1 MFIYLINL
9 ATFCLLINF
18 TFCRTSEKFENNVY
32 LNFKNNKVLPLT
44 YNFND
49 EIDELNWKRRHKR
62 RKKAI
67 NRTPRRGK

>member
-1 MFIYLINL
+1 MFIYLTNL
-9 ATFCLLINF
+9 VTFCLLINF
-18 TFCRTSEKFENNVY
+18 AFCRTSEKFENNVY
-32 LNFKNNKVLPLT
+32 LNFKNNKVLPLD

-49 EIDELNWKRRHKR
+49 GSDELNWKRRHKR

>member
-1 MFIYLINL
+1 MLIYLTNL
-9 ATFCLLINF
+9 VTFCLLINF
-18 TFCRTSEKFENNVY
+18 TFCRTPEKFENNAY
-32 LNFKNNKVLPLT
+32 LNYKINKVLLLT

-49 EIDELNWKRRHKR
+49 ETDELNWKRRHKR

>member
-1 MFIYLINL
+1 MFIYLTNL
-9 ATFCLLINF
+9 VTFCLLINF
-18 TFCRTSEKFENNVY
+18 AFCRTSEKFENNVH
-32 LNFKNNKVLPLT
+32 LNFKNNKVLSLT

-49 EIDELNWKRRHKR
+49 EVDELNWKRRHKR

>member
-1 MFIYLINL
+1 MLIYLTNL
-9 ATFCLLINF
+9 VTFCLLINF
-18 TFCRTSEKFENNVY
+18 TFCRTSEKFENNAY
-32 LNFKNNKVLPLT
+32 LNFKSNKVMLLT